1 MIIKIIQTI
10 VQTILW
16 WNGNKPHIILPLFSN
31 IHWPVA
37 EDLSG
42 VTEEVSE
49 NTNKSNGT
57 DKAEI

>member
-1 MIIKIIQTI
+1 MFKHFWDEVRMNCIFG
-10 VQTILW
+10 VYFFELFIL
-16 WNGNKPHIILPLFSN
+16 
-31 IHWPVA
+31 WPVA

-57 DKAEI
+57 DKAEILL

>member
-10 VQTILW
+10 VQIILW
-16 WNGNKPHIILPLFSN
+16 WNGNKPN
-31 IHWPVA
+31 IPWPVA